1 MSTVAE
7 QIPTGTW
14 QVDRVHS
21 TVGFSIKHMVVAT
34 FRGRFEDYDAT
45 LTVDDDGALRL
56 SGTVRPESIVVK
68 DDSLAA
74 HLQSPDFFDSE
85 RHRELRFESR
95 GARRDGDEV
104 VFDGELTIKGRTHPV
119 EARGTISGPAVTF
132 GDVEKVGLQLTAVVD
147 RTRFGLEW
155 NAPLPRGGFA
165 LENEVTL
172 TVDLELARAQ

>member
-1 MSTVAE
+1 VSAVAE

-21 TVGFSIKHMVVAT
+21 AVGFSVKHMVVAT

-45 LTVDDDGALRL
+45 LTVGEDGALRL
-56 SGTVRPESIVVK
+56 SGSVRPASIVVK
-68 DDSLAA
+68 DENLAA
-74 HLQSPDFFDSE
+74 HLQSPEFFDTQ
-85 RHRELRFESR
+85 RHPELRFGSTT
-95 GARRDGDEV
+95 ARREGDEI
-104 VFDGELTIKGRTHPV
+104 VFDGELTIRDSTHPV

-132 GDVEKVGLQLTAVVD
+132 GDVEKLGLQLTAVVD
-147 RTRFGLEW
+147 RTKFGLEW

-172 TVDLELARAQ
+172 HVDLELARA